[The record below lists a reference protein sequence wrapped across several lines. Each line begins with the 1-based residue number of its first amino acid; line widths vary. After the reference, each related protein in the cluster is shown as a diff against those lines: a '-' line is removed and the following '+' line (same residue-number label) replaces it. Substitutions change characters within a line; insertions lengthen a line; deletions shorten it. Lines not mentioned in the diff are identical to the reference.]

1 MAIRN
6 ALIAVDF
13 DGTVVTHAYPEIGDD
28 AGAVPVLKELTDNG
42 CRLILYTMR
51 HGKLLD
57 DAIRSMVRPQ
67 RHSALR
73 RQREPRTAGV
83 DRLAQGLR
91 RPLHRRQQPR
101 LPDPV
106 RGRCETPRSGLDAH
120 PGAVGQGRF
129 PGLSRRGSRPNR
141 RQIRL
146 SEAGAANDT
155 PQAISKRA
163 DENIRPFAY
172 AMPQPAIMPRG
183 CGDICPRR
191 SSSRSRPPARV
202 YPPCR

>member
-57 DAIRSMVRPQ
+57 P
-67 RHSALR
+67 ALR
-73 RQREPRTAGV
+73 REREP
-83 DRLAQGLR
+83 LAAALDILAESPR

-155 PQAISKRA
+155 PQTISKKADETISKRA

-183 CGDICPRR
+183 CGDICPQR

-202 YPPCR
+202 CPPCR